1 MAVDADQGTGALFTF
16 TNTYNVPEESSSP
29 TDGSLTLNKVLTGR
43 DMAAGEFGFVMTGTS
58 ENAQGLSA
66 TGTNTAAVDG
76 EAGSVTLSAIT
87 FQEPGTYEFQI
98 SEVNGNLGGVDY
110 DSATLKAVAEVSSDG
125 KGKMEIDWT
134 IYNADGTE
142 ISDYT
147 YNNTYTA
154 SPTSVI
160 LGGTKVL
167 DGRTLADGEFNFE
180 LRDADGNVLQTV
192 ANNAEGSIVF
202 DKITYDAEGTYEYT
216 ISEVAGDAEGITYDD
231 TTYTAKVV
239 VTDDGQGSFKVSQLT
254 YNDGVE
260 FPLFTNTY
268 TEPSAGGESDEGPI
282 EYLTKTSDTW
292 LPYFLGIIAAA
303 AAAVVGISLRKIQSA
318 HAAPRGRHGR

>member
-1 MAVDADQGTGALFTF
+1 MTVDADQGTGALFTF

-87 FQEPGTYEFQI
+87 FQEPGTYEC
-98 SEVNGNLGGVDY
+98 
-110 DSATLKAVAEVSSDG
+110 
-125 KGKMEIDWT
+125 
-134 IYNADGTE
+134 
-142 ISDYT
+142 
-147 YNNTYTA
+147 
-154 SPTSVI
+154 
-160 LGGTKVL
+160 
-167 DGRTLADGEFNFE
+167 
-180 LRDADGNVLQTV
+180 
-192 ANNAEGSIVF
+192 
-202 DKITYDAEGTYEYT
+202 T